1 LKRLHPGLTYA
12 KAAPILMIFALF
24 SALLVFAATAAAAET
39 LTGES
44 TAPFIEGEPDPQVT
58 IVKGAASFETASG
71 HVVFD
76 VTTAE
81 APSMSTPFRS
91 VIAGLTTSPC
101 SPPTS
106 LEGTLHQ
113 LAFSFPVLSIGSN
126 YQTVTA
132 EATTGSS
139 SALVHLPAS
148 KSISGMTTT
157 LSVTSGNLVEA
168 EFKCAVIWT
177 GGSGGGSAMTF
188 PIKPAPEPAP
198 ATAPAPATTPA
209 TTPAPA
215 PPIPAPPVLSIAKA
229 MPLKVKAGT
238 WKTVH
243 IKVTNTG
250 ATATAQGSLR
260 VKAAKGVL
268 VKPEV
273 QKLPI
278 VTPGASFTLSVRV
291 KLTEAAKTK
300 STLAVTGTAPGITG
314 TGSIVLKLRS

>member
-1 LKRLHPGLTYA
+1 MKRLHPGLTYA

-44 TAPFIEGEPDPQVT
+44 TAPFTEGEPDPQVT

-81 APSMSTPFRS
+81 APSMSSPFRS

-106 LEGTLHQ
+106 LERTVDQ
-113 LAFSFPVLSIGSN
+113 LGFGFPVLSIGSN

-157 LSVTSGNLVEA
+157 LSVTAGNLVEA

-177 GGSGGGSAMTF
+177 EAGGGGSAMTF

-209 TTPAPA
+209 
-215 PPIPAPPVLSIAKA
+215 PIPAPPVLSIAKA
-229 MPLKVKAGT
+229 RPLKVKAGT

-314 TGSIVLKLRS
+314 TGSIVLKIKS

>member
-1 LKRLHPGLTYA
+1 ML
-12 KAAPILMIFALF
+12 
-24 SALLVFAATAAAAET
+24 
-39 LTGES
+39 
-44 TAPFIEGEPDPQVT
+44 
-58 IVKGAASFETASG
+58 
-71 HVVFD
+71 
-76 VTTAE
+76 
-81 APSMSTPFRS
+81 
-91 VIAGLTTSPC
+91 
-101 SPPTS
+101 PPTS

-113 LAFSFPVLSIGSN
+113 LAFGFPVLSIGSN

-177 GGSGGGSAMTF
+177 GASGGGSAMTF
-188 PIKPAPEPAP
+188 PLKPAPEPEPAP
-198 ATAPAPATTPA
+198 ATAPAPAATPA

-215 PPIPAPPVLSIAKA
+215 PIPAPPVLSIAKA
-229 MPLKVKAGT
+229 RPLKVKAGT

>member
-1 LKRLHPGLTYA
+1 LKRLHPGLTYT

-44 TAPFIEGEPDPQVT
+44 TAPFIQGEPDPDGT

-81 APSMSTPFRS
+81 APSMSTPGA

-106 LEGTLHQ
+106 LEDTLHQ

-139 SALVHLPAS
+139 SAPVHLPAS

-157 LSVTSGNLVEA
+157 LSVTAGNLVEA
-168 EFKCAVIWT
+168 GFKCAVIWT
-177 GGSGGGSAMTF
+177 EAGGGGSAMTF

-229 MPLKVKAGT
+229 RPLKVKAGT

-314 TGSIVLKLRS
+314 TGSIVLKLKS

>member
-1 LKRLHPGLTYA
+1 LKRLHPGLSYA

-44 TAPFIEGEPDPQVT
+44 TAPFIEGEPDPDGT
-58 IVKGAASFETASG
+58 IVKGAASFEMASG

-81 APSMSTPFRS
+81 APSTSTPGA
-91 VIAGLTTSPC
+91 VIAGLTTSQC

-106 LEGTLHQ
+106 LEGTVYQ
-113 LAFSFPVLSIGSN
+113 LAFGFPIIFIGSN

-139 SALVHLPAS
+139 SAPVHLPAS

-157 LSVTSGNLVEA
+157 LSVTAGNLVEA
-168 EFKCAVIWT
+168 GFKCAVIWT
-177 GGSGGGSAMTF
+177 EAGGGGSAMTF

-198 ATAPAPATTPA
+198 EPAPATSPAPATTPA
-209 TTPAPA
+209 PA
-215 PPIPAPPVLSIAKA
+215 PIPAPPVLSIAKA
-229 MPLKVKAGT
+229 RPLKVKAGT

>member
-1 LKRLHPGLTYA
+1 LKRLHAGLTYA
-12 KAAPILMIFALF
+12 EAAPILMVFALF

-44 TAPFIEGEPDPQVT
+44 TAPFIQGEPDPDGT

-81 APSMSTPFRS
+81 APSTSTPGA
-91 VIAGLTTSPC
+91 VVAGLSTSPC

-106 LEGTLHQ
+106 LENTLHQ

-139 SALVHLPAS
+139 SAPVHLPAS

-157 LSVTSGNLVEA
+157 LSVTAGNLVEA
-168 EFKCAVIWT
+168 GFKCAVIWT
-177 GGSGGGSAMTF
+177 EAGGGGSAMTF

-198 ATAPAPATTPA
+198 EPAPATAPAPATTPA
-209 TTPAPA
+209 PAPM
-215 PPIPAPPVLSIAKA
+215 PAPPVLSIAKA
-229 MPLKVKAGT
+229 KLLKVKAGT

>member
-44 TAPFIEGEPDPQVT
+44 TAPFIEGEPDPEVT

-81 APSMSTPFRS
+81 APSMSTFGA

-113 LAFSFPVLSIGSN
+113 LAFGFPILSIGSN

-139 SALVHLPAS
+139 SAPVHLPAS

-157 LSVTSGNLVEA
+157 LSITSGNLVEA
-168 EFKCAVIWT
+168 GFKCAVIWT
-177 GGSGGGSAMTF
+177 AASGGGSAMTF

-198 ATAPAPATTPA
+198 ATAP
-209 TTPAPA
+209 TPAPA
-215 PPIPAPPVLSIAKA
+215 PIPAPPVLSIAKA
-229 MPLKVKAGT
+229 RPLKVKAGT